1 MKWTQ
6 DNIMKSTLAST
17 MRSIQVRKIHFLPPF
32 ESSNHFFLGQYHE
45 VNPGQYHEVNP
56 GQYHE
61 VNPGQYKLNEED
73 IKVSVDENRWVE
85 SSETI
90 L

>member
-1 MKWTQ
+1 MDILFLHDQ
-6 DNIMKSTLAST
+6 E
-17 MRSIQVRKIHFLPPF
+17 HFP
-32 ESSNHFFLGQYHE
+32 GQYHE

-85 SSETI
+85 I
-90 L
+90 